1 MITKRPNPKVTLAL
15 AASALAYS
23 LHTVD
28 WTRPGAERM
37 AQRLAAPV
45 AGAQF
50 GTLSVLDTLA
60 ASQQSIA
67 DYGEDRA
74 FAEIEAARAAYNR
87 ITTEML
93 GQLVERTDDRQ
104 RRYGSNDAM
113 AMEEL
118 DEFGRPQA
126 QKVAAGSTVGFPLRH
141 YGIALQWTRTFFL
154 VARASELAAQT
165 TAAMAADL
173 AAIQREI
180 KRAIFYPTNV
190 TFVDTLVDQVSL
202 AVKRLVNADSAAIPL
217 GPNGETFDATT
228 HTHYNYSAGVALAAA
243 DMNAL
248 IEDVIEHHGSGTAV
262 VYINRAQETAVRGL
276 AGFTPLLPAR
286 LVPANSAIAATG
298 ALDDDQNLNDRLIGY
313 YNAGGVYAEVQVKP
327 WIPSGY
333 LFAWVRGSNVPL
345 VMRTRPGGG
354 DLVLAFEDERY
365 PLRARAWE
373 RDFGVGVW
381 TRTNGAVLYIDTGS
395 AAAYVAPTIT

>member
-1 MITKRPNPKVTLAL
+1 MITKHPNPKVTLAL
-15 AASALAYS
+15 VASALARS
-23 LHTVD
+23 LHTID

-37 AQRLAAPV
+37 ALRLAAPI

-60 ASQQSIA
+60 ASQQTVA
-67 DYGEDRA
+67 QYGEDTA

-93 GQLVERTDDRQ
+93 GEFVERTEDRQ
-104 RRYGSNDAM
+104 RRYGSNDSM
-113 AMEEL
+113 TMEEL

-126 QKVAAGSTVGFPLRH
+126 QKITAGSTVGFPLRK
-141 YGIALQWTRTFFL
+141 YGTAIQWTRTWFQ
-154 VARASELAAQT
+154 VAPARELAAQT

-180 KRAIFYPTNV
+180 KRALFLPTNY
-190 TFVDTLVDQVSL
+190 TFRDRLVDEVDV
-202 AVKRLVNADSAAIPL
+202 AVKRLVNADSASIPL

-228 HTHYNYSAGVALAAA
+228 HTHYNFTAAAALAAA

-262 VYINRAQETAVRGL
+262 VYINRAQEAAVRGL
-276 AGFTPLLPAR
+276 AGFTALLPAR
-286 LVPANSAIAATG
+286 LVQARDVVAATG
-298 ALDDDQNLNDRLIGY
+298 ALEDDQNLNDRLIGY
-313 YNAGGVYAEVQVKP
+313 YNAGGVYAEIQVKP

-333 LFAWVRGSNVPL
+333 LLAWVRGASAPV
-345 VMRTRPGGG
+345 VMRVRPGGG
-354 DLVLAFEDERY
+354 EFVLAFEDERY
-365 PLRARAWE
+365 PLRARGYE
-373 RDFGVGVW
+373 REFGMGVW
-381 TRTNGAVLYIDTGS
+381 TRTNGAVLYIDSGS
-395 AAAYVAPTIT
+395 ASAYVAPTIS